1 MVELRGVTSPLAIV
15 IVLQTISMPQL
26 NPDGN
31 AVDNIQQTPDENAVD
46 NIKQKIEQLE
56 LELPQLM
63 DTIQMNTDQM
73 DKSNLQVHV
82 MSDQVE
88 PLDAMQISVSTFLK
102 NQISKA
108 NVCIT
113 NSNNMM
119 MEISN
124 RLIEQRGLLRAIHN
138 DGTNAKAFA
147 EDTSYHKVRF
157 VLINISIV

>member
-88 PLDAMQISVSTFLK
+88 PLDAMQISVSTF
-102 NQISKA
+102 
-108 NVCIT
+108 
-113 NSNNMM
+113 
-119 MEISN
+119 
-124 RLIEQRGLLRAIHN
+124 
-138 DGTNAKAFA
+138 
-147 EDTSYHKVRF
+147 
-157 VLINISIV
+157 